1 MMDRSRSLDF
11 QIIQKPIPTFYFV
24 GVTTSQSSIIKI
36 FPLWMEALGRPEIL
50 IEGVDHALHDQRHA
64 YRQTIAQIKFDPLSL
79 GGLITAH
86 KIDVLEAARDMF
98 DVLHPSAEITG
109 EVSCVSKRDGL
120 LIGHAK
126 DPLTSGMSLDD
137 MLGEGYFGRIGGEV
151 LIFGAGGSGKAIC
164 LHLMQKKNPGDLP
177 KRIVVVNRSQPRLDQ
192 LQAMVECLN
201 TDIDFE
207 YICNE
212 DPKYNDRI
220 LAGLHEGSVV
230 INATG
235 LGKDRPGS
243 PITDKGLFPRNGIAW
258 EINYRGELDFWQ
270 QAMAQVNSRSV
281 TVEDGW
287 LYFLHGWTQHIAEV
301 LHFDI
306 TNDIFNRLSR
316 LASKLRP
323 RLVPMPRSGASES
336 NKSK

>member
-1 MMDRSRSLDF
+1 MIDQSGSSDF
-11 QIIQKPIPTFYFV
+11 QIVEKPMPTFYFV
-24 GVTTSQSSIIKI
+24 GVTTSQSSIMMI
-36 FPLWMEALGRPEIL
+36 FPLWMEALGRPEIV
-50 IEGVDHALHDQRHA
+50 IEGVDHALHDQRQA
-64 YRQTIAQIKFDPLSL
+64 YRQTVAQIKYDPRSL
-79 GGLITAH
+79 GGLITTH
-86 KIDVLEAARDMF
+86 KIDVLEATGDMF
-98 DVLHPSAEITG
+98 DLLHSSAEITG

-137 MLGEGYFGRIGGEV
+137 MLGENYFGRMGGEV

-164 LHLMQKKNPGDLP
+164 LHLMQKESIGDRP
-177 KRIVVVNRSQPRLDQ
+177 RRIVVVNRSQPRLDQ
-192 LQAMVECLN
+192 LQAMVESLN

-212 DPKYNDRI
+212 NLEDNDKI
-220 LAGLHEGSVV
+220 LASLADASVV

-258 EINYRGELDFWQ
+258 EINYRGELDFWH
-270 QAMAQVNSRSV
+270 QAMAQVTSQSLN
-281 TVEDGW
+281 VEDGW

-301 LHFDI
+301 LHVEI
-306 TNDIFNRLSR
+306 TPKMFNRLSG

-323 RLVPMPRSGASES
+323 RLEPMPRSGKSGS
-336 NKSK
+336 NNLK